1 MKKEW
6 TVPSLEDLSVKM
18 TALSP
23 NITRSVDAE
32 FIDDDGNKWRSTS

>member
-1 MKKEW
+1 MKKTW
-6 TVPSLEDLSVKM
+6 GVPVVEDLSIKM